1 MDPITIAILSY
12 AGPAIV
18 GIVGGWF
25 GLTKRKE
32 NRQLVEI
39 LDKCDTPNEKLKH
52 IAFEA
57 GLEIAEKAL
66 KRMLK

>member
-1 MDPITIAILSY
+1 MDPITLTVLSY
-12 AGPAIV
+12 VAPAVFGLV
-18 GIVGGWF
+18 GSWF
-25 GLTKRKE
+25 GLTKKKE

-57 GLEIAEKAL
+57 GFEVAEKAL
-66 KRMLK
+66 KKLLK